1 MMKCKGILWA
11 GILMLCLMGSATAQ
25 TIETTVKRN
34 AAGQF
39 VLPPMPYAADALAPV
54 IGVETMNLHYGK
66 HFRGYIDNLNRL
78 VAGTPFEQA
87 SLPEIVAYSSGA
99 VFNNAAQALNHD
111 IYFNTFSPRAKQQ
124 PSGALLKAI
133 EKEWGSVEAFKQA
146 FETAANGIFGSGWV
160 WLAETPQGG
169 LVILAESNAGNPLT
183 KGYTPLL
190 GVDVWE
196 HAYYLD
202 YQNRRADHLKQLWS
216 IIDWGKVEDRYKT
229 PGK

>member
-1 MMKCKGILWA
+1 MKCKGILWA

-25 TIETTVKRN
+25 TIETTVTRN

-39 VLPPMPYAADALAPV
+39 VLPPMPYAADALVPV

-66 HFRGYIDNLNRL
+66 HFQGYIDNLNRL

-111 IYFNTFSPRAKQQ
+111 IYFNTFSPQAKQQ

-133 EKEWGSVEAFKQA
+133 EKEWGSVVAFKQA
-146 FETAANGIFGSGWV
+146 FETAANGIFGSGWA

-202 YQNRRADHLKQLWS
+202 YQNRRADHLKQIWS

>member
-1 MMKCKGILWA
+1 MRYKGILLA
-11 GILMLCLMGSATAQ
+11 GLFLLGMVWGAEAQ
-25 TIETTVKRN
+25 TIETTVKRD
-34 AAGQF
+34 AGGQF
-39 VLPPMPYAADALAPV
+39 VLPPMPYPADALAPV

-66 HFRGYIDNLNRL
+66 HFQGYINNLNKL
-78 VAGTPFEQA
+78 IAGTPFEHA
-87 SLPEIVAYSSGA
+87 SLPDIVAYSSGA

-133 EKEWGSVEAFKQA
+133 EKEWGSTDAFKQA
-146 FETAANGIFGSGWV
+146 FETAANGIFGSGWA
-160 WLAETPQGG
+160 WLAQTPQGE

-202 YQNRRADHLKQLWS
+202 YQNKRADHLKQLWT
-216 IIDWGKVEDRYKT
+216 IIDWGKVENRYK
-229 PGK
+229 PAGK